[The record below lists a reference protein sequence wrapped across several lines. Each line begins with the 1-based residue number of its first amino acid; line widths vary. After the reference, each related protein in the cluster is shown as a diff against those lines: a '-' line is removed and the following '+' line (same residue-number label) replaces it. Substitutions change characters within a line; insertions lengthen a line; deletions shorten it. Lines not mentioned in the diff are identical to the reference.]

1 MSVQLVMDH
10 TGHSTHEFDPK
21 NDASVKEA
29 MEKFKALTKEGYT
42 AAERTGPGTQR
53 LVRAFDPNRT
63 ETLFHPRIVGG

>member
-1 MSVQLVMDH
+1 
-10 TGHSTHEFDPK
+10 
-21 NDASVKEA
+21 